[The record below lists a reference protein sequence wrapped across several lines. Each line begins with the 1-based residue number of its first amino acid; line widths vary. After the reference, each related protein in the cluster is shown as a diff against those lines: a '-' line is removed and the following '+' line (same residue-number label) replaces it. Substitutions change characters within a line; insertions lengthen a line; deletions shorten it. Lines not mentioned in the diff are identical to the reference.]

1 MTNSTNYE
9 PRAEKV
15 GRFLKKQ
22 GCQVLWIEADF
33 SHAKKKKLKR
43 QIDDHLYIDTVP
55 YRKNISLKRMYSQ
68 YDFAQKV
75 FRILKEEPIDLLYVM
90 IPANSLTPVAAN
102 LRKRGCTK
110 LVVDII
116 DLWPESLP
124 VKRLKDSW
132 PIQYWRRLRDDY
144 LDYADLV
151 LTECK
156 LYQDILHL
164 DERTRPNR
172 TAVMYWPKE
181 KEAVSKDQVVPEHE
195 FKRSNEL
202 HIAYLGY
209 INNIIDMEQ
218 IVELLQ
224 KVNERKK
231 LCLHIIGDG
240 EKRELF
246 LEKLSQAGIGTEYHG
261 IIYEEQRKK
270 QIFDKCCFGLNMMK
284 ESVCVGLTMKSVDY
298 FCYGLPLINNIR
310 GDTWELIEEYGIG
323 VNYGGGQAEQCAEQI
338 IRTSETVKEKRHL
351 IRRLYEQL
359 FTQEAMEVVL
369 DKEVLPLLKKEI

>member
-15 GRFLKKQ
+15 GRFLEKH
-22 GCQVLWIEADF
+22 GCQVLWIEGNF

-43 QIDDHLYIDTVP
+43 RMANHQYIDTVP
-55 YRKNISLKRMYSQ
+55 YRKNISLNRMYSQ

-102 LRKRGCTK
+102 LKKWGCAK

-124 VKRLKDSW
+124 VKGLKDSW

-164 DERTRPNR
+164 DERARPGR

-195 FKRSNEL
+195 FKKSDRL

-209 INNIIDMEQ
+209 INNIIDMER

-224 KVNERKK
+224 KINERKK
-231 LCLHIIGDG
+231 IHLHIIGDG
-240 EKRELF
+240 EKRILF
-246 LEKLSQAGIGTEYHG
+246 LEKLGQAGIETAYHG
-261 IIYEEQRKK
+261 IIYEEERKK
-270 QIFDKCCFGLNMMK
+270 QIFDKCSFGLNMMK

-298 FCYGLPLINNIR
+298 FCYGLPLINNIQ

-323 VNYGGGQAEQCAEQI
+323 VNYRGGQVEQCAEQI
-338 IRTSETVKEKRHL
+338 IRISETVKEKRHL

-359 FTQEAMEVVL
+359 FTQEAMEAVL
-369 DKEVLPLLKKEI
+369 SKEVLPLLKKEI